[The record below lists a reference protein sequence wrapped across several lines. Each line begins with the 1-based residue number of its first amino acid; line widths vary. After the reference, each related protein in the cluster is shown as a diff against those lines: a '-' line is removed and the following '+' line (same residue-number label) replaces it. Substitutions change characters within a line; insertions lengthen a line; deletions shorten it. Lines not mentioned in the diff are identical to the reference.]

1 MVRAHLG
8 QLLGTLGEINTPD
21 ETRVALPNTA
31 VETTS
36 VPSKI
41 TVKHERTRTR
51 VATVIEEQTAVPA
64 PEDPVTPSYL
74 RFVRKETRLREDQ
87 QNQLTLQARRLN
99 RAKKTA
105 GARITENSLIRV
117 AVDLFLAQVDRAV
130 GDDEDAIRKSITR

>member
-1 MVRAHLG
+1 MARANLG

-21 ETRVALPNTA
+21 ETGAALRNTA

-36 VPSKI
+36 VPPK
-41 TVKHERTRTR
+41 TTAKHEGTR
-51 VATVIEEQTAVPA
+51 VPVRTAIVKQNTEPVA
-64 PEDPVTPSYL
+64 GDPVTPAYL
-74 RFVRKETRLREDQ
+74 RFVRKETRLREEQ

-99 RAKKTA
+99 RAKKTV

-130 GDDEDAIRKSITR
+130 GDDEDAIRKSITP